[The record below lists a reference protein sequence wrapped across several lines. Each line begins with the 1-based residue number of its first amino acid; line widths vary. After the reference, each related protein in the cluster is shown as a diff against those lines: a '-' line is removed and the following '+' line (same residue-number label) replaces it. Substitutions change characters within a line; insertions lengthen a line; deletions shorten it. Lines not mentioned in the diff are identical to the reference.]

1 MTTGKTGAGRRPRGD
16 NGYDA
21 DLINAEALAVCDHY
35 LNERRREGRRYVYRC
50 PDCGKQDF
58 EVEPVKGLA
67 GCFNP
72 GCPMPRT
79 TNALGI
85 ISHLEGLEPR
95 GAEFIRCMEKGYEI
109 LGLALPSEAVGAT
122 NGGTENG
129 SQSRAKMDVPIT
141 APGPRQHGTDEA
153 DFPRQMGRT
162 WVRQNGARDPEAGE
176 VGPAETPSGSHSD
189 GSAAP
194 NGPPEERPGRPAP
207 RDERAYPIEA
217 YFEGP
222 DGEMIPTEAV
232 IVEDADAAVDL
243 AIEDDLD
250 DIPISVEI
258 SEEAEDLAP
267 EEPAGFE
274 DGRAW
279 SEVEAQQPP
288 PQESEKAES
297 DGGVGDARL
306 FDRAG
311 SRAPADER
319 ELRHAVYERLLAL
332 CPLEK
337 RDAAFF
343 EGRGL
348 DRWTITQGRFGSLS
362 ARRSRWAADKLSEV
376 FAEDLLGVPGF
387 YRTDADPEGGSR
399 RGPGRTR
406 FSLYGDYALIP
417 YHDADGY
424 ITTVEGRLIG
434 EPKNKRDKKY
444 KALLNSG
451 VHLYVHPRFG
461 PGEVVAFCEGAIG
474 AMVAARYGIPVA
486 AIKGFRNYKVSG
498 RERGDEDSVL
508 PELQGVDFAGR
519 TVAYIPDVDVKPASR
534 EEVMEAIPAACE
546 WLISRQGG
554 VPKVA
559 LLPEGAKD
567 LDEWL
572 LSLPEARRVAAA
584 NELLSGAVPLREW
597 SDSRQDHGPERDRE
611 SSRQPEE
618 RTSSERRVANTAR
631 RAGGPDGRSR
641 LLADD
646 EYDPPSAVEPA
657 GEERTEELV
666 DEPDDASRA
675 GPRAT
680 DSAPT
685 PEQAEDQNRR
695 AAWGVTDQRDA
706 PDDHGQDLKDGASS
720 GSPPPVRNPETARK
734 GPMHPAMAR
743 WYEVANYTDEQVA
756 EARRHTVLT
765 QGVGKRRPPMR
776 DTPVSVPRWTPGEA
790 IIALVVALVVGT
802 AFCVAVYATRAQ
814 EGPVGVLGAVITWPA
829 WWYEAALYAWVG
841 ILAAGWTAERRYRA
855 RGAQLRAHLRGEG

>member
-21 DLINAEALAVCDHY
+21 DLINTEALAVCDHY

-50 PDCGKQDF
+50 PDCGKLDF

-72 GCPMPRT
+72 GCAMPKT

-85 ISHLEGLEPR
+85 ISHLEGLESR

-109 LGLALPSEAVGAT
+109 LGLALPSEAVRPT
-122 NGGTENG
+122 NGKTENG
-129 SQSRAKMDVPIT
+129 SRSRAEKDGSIT
-141 APGPRQHGTDEA
+141 VPGPRQHGTDEA
-153 DFPRQMGRT
+153 ESNRQMGRK
-162 WVRQNGARDPEAGE
+162 WVRQNGTRDPEAGE
-176 VGPAETPSGSHSD
+176 VGPAEASSGPHTN
-189 GSAAP
+189 GSAVP
-194 NGPPEERPGRPAP
+194 DRPPEERPGRPAP
-207 RDERAYPIEA
+207 RGERAYPIEA

-232 IVEDADAAVDL
+232 IVEDADAAVDIP
-243 AIEDDLD
+243 IEDDLE

-258 SEEAEDLAP
+258 SEEAEDPAP
-267 EEPAGFE
+267 EEPAGFQDGQAWPE
-274 DGRAW
+274 D
-279 SEVEAQQPP
+279 EVTQPP

-311 SRAPADER
+311 PRAPADDR

-337 RDAAFF
+337 RDADFL

-348 DRWTITQGRFGSLS
+348 DRWTITQGGFGSIS

-376 FAEDLLGVPGF
+376 FGEDLLRVPGF
-387 YRTDADPEGGSR
+387 YRPEADPEDGPR
-399 RGPGRTR
+399 RGPGGTR

-486 AIKGFRNYKVSG
+486 AIKGFRNYKVSA
-498 RERGDEDSVL
+498 RERGDEDTVL
-508 PELQGVDFAGR
+508 PELEGVDFAGR
-519 TVAYIPDVDVKPASR
+519 TVVYIPDVDVKPASR
-534 EEVMEAIPAACE
+534 EEVMEVIPAACE

-554 VPKVA
+554 IPKVA

-567 LDEWL
+567 LDAWL
-572 LSLPEARRVAAA
+572 LSLPEPQRHARAHD
-584 NELLSGAVPLREW
+584 LLSGAVGVEEW
-597 SDSRQDHGPERDRE
+597 TDSLGTGQDQPPGDAEGEKSNARRP
-611 SSRQPEE
+611 SSGTRAAN
-618 RTSSERRVANTAR
+618 VAH

-641 LLADD
+641 LLGDD
-646 EYDPPSAVEPA
+646 EDGPPAAVENAAGGSHSTAGSASQATEDTTAGTPPS
-657 GEERTEELV
+657 GEER
-666 DEPDDASRA
+666 D
-675 GPRAT
+675 PRK
-680 DSAPT
+680 DV
-685 PEQAEDQNRR
+685 E
-695 AAWGVTDQRDA
+695 VTDQ
-706 PDDHGQDLKDGASS
+706 QDGPEEHRGGTSS
-720 GSPPPVRNPETARK
+720 GTTPAAHDPERARK

-743 WYEVANYTDEQVA
+743 WYEVAAYTDEQVV
-756 EARRHTVLT
+756 EARRRTVLA
-765 QGVGKRRPPMR
+765 QSSGKRRPPVR
-776 DTPVSVPRWTPGEA
+776 DTPVKVPRWTVGEVILSLA
-790 IIALVVALVVGT
+790 AGLLVAA
-802 AFCVAVYATRAQ
+802 AFCAVVYAMRTQ
-814 EGPVGVLGAVITWPA
+814 EGPIGLLGAVVTWPA

-841 ILAAGWTAERRYRA
+841 VLAAGWTADRRHRA
-855 RGAQLRAHLRGEG
+855 RGDQLRAHLRGEE